1 MRKTF
6 YIYIRTFDF
15 FHYKLLIMKKF
26 FSLLLFTATLFYL
39 PVSAQKV
46 DKVKFFE
53 EESTVNATLEM
64 DLKDLLAKKAPDRF
78 LPATISF
85 TTKDGTT
92 ITEKIEA
99 SVRGNFRR
107 ETCFMPGLKL
117 NFKKDSNSSLYKF
130 KELKLSN
137 GCNTGD
143 ESGQLVVKEFLAYK
157 IYNQLTD
164 MSLRVRFMNV
174 SFKDVSGKKKPYTQ
188 YAFLIE
194 DVDEMAKRNNMVEIE
209 GTAYNTEQTN
219 RDQMTIVTL
228 FEYLIANTDW
238 SVPAYHN
245 VKLIGP
251 KDVTGTRPYVVAY
264 DFDIC
269 GFVDPPYATIDEQL
283 QEQISSVRERLNRGF
298 PRTMEELKVAVK
310 LYNDKK
316 EKIIGMIKSN
326 EYLSSKEK
334 SKSVSYVEDF
344 YKIINSDKDL
354 KRIFVDGGRQN

>member
-1 MRKTF
+1 
-6 YIYIRTFDF
+6 
-15 FHYKLLIMKKF
+15 MKKV
-26 FSLLLFTATLFYL
+26 FSLFLFTATLFYL
-39 PVSAQKV
+39 PVTAQKV

-64 DLKDLLAKKAPDRF
+64 DLKDLLSKKAPDRF

-157 IYNQLTD
+157 IYNLLTD

-209 GTAYNTEQTN
+209 GIQYNTEQTN

-251 KDVTGTRPYVVAY
+251 KDVTGVRPYVVAY

-298 PRTMEELKVAVK
+298 PRTMEELKTAVK
-310 LYNDKK
+310 IYNDKK
-316 EKIIGMIKSN
+316 EKIIGMIKNN

-334 SKSVSYVEDF
+334 SKSVSYVEEF
-344 YKIINSDKDL
+344 YKIINNDRDL
-354 KRIFVDGGRQN
+354 QRIFVDGGRKN

>member
-1 MRKTF
+1 
-6 YIYIRTFDF
+6 
-15 FHYKLLIMKKF
+15 MKKF
-26 FSLLLFTATLFYL
+26 FSLFLFTATLFYL

-117 NFKKDSNSSLYKF
+117 NFKKDTNSSLYKF

-157 IYNQLTD
+157 MYNLLTD

-209 GTAYNTEQTN
+209 GTQYNTEQTN

-298 PRTMEELKVAVK
+298 PRTMEELKIAVK

-344 YKIINSDKDL
+344 YKIINNDRDL
-354 KRIFVDGGRQN
+354 QRIFVDGGRKN

>member
-1 MRKTF
+1 
-6 YIYIRTFDF
+6 
-15 FHYKLLIMKKF
+15 MKKII
-26 FSLLLFTATLFYL
+26 SLLLIATVFYL
-39 PVSAQKV
+39 PLSAQRV

-78 LPATISF
+78 LPATLSF
-85 TTKDGTT
+85 TMKDGKTV
-92 ITEKIEA
+92 TEKIEA

-107 ETCFMPGLKL
+107 ETCYMPGLKL
-117 NFKKDSNSSLYKF
+117 NFRKDSTSSLYKF

-194 DVDEMAKRNNMVEIE
+194 DVDDMAKRNNMVEIE

-238 SVPAYHN
+238 SVPSYHN
-245 VKLIGP
+245 IKLIGP
-251 KDVTGTRPYVVAY
+251 KDDKSVRPYAVAY

-269 GFVDPPYATIDEQL
+269 GLVDPPYATIDEQL

-298 PRTMEELKVAVK
+298 PRAMDELKIAVK
-310 LYNDKK
+310 LFNDRK
-316 EKIIGMIKSN
+316 EKIMGLIKNN

-334 SKSVSYVEDF
+334 SKVADYVEDF
-344 YKIINSDKDL
+344 YKTINNDKDL
-354 KRIFVDGGRQN
+354 QRIFVEGGRRN

>member
-1 MRKTF
+1 
-6 YIYIRTFDF
+6 
-15 FHYKLLIMKKF
+15 MKKI
-26 FSLLLFTATLFYL
+26 FSFLLFTATLFYL
-39 PVSAQKV
+39 PASAQKV

-99 SVRGNFRR
+99 SVRGNFKRD
-107 ETCFMPGLKL
+107 T
-117 NFKKDSNSSLYKF
+117 NSSLYKF

-157 IYNQLTD
+157 MYNLLTD

-174 SFKDVSGKKKPYTQ
+174 SFKDISGKKKPYTQ

-209 GTAYNTEQTN
+209 GTLYNTEQTN

-238 SVPAYHN
+238 SVPSYHN

-298 PRTMEELKVAVK
+298 PRTMEELKIAVK
-310 LYNDKK
+310 L
-316 EKIIGMIKSN
+316 
-326 EYLSSKEK
+326 
-334 SKSVSYVEDF
+334 
-344 YKIINSDKDL
+344 
-354 KRIFVDGGRQN
+354 

>member
-1 MRKTF
+1 
-6 YIYIRTFDF
+6 
-15 FHYKLLIMKKF
+15 MKKI
-26 FSLLLFTATLFYL
+26 FSFLLFTTTVFYL
-39 PVSAQKV
+39 PASAQKV

-157 IYNQLTD
+157 MYNLLTD

-174 SFKDVSGKKKPYTQ
+174 SFKDISGKKKPYTQ

-209 GTAYNTEQTN
+209 GTQYNTEQTN

-251 KDVTGTRPYVVAY
+251 KDATGVRPYVVAY

-298 PRTMEELKVAVK
+298 PRTMEELKIAVK

-344 YKIINSDKDL
+344 YKIINNDRDL
-354 KRIFVDGGRQN
+354 QRIFVDGGRKN

>member
-1 MRKTF
+1 
-6 YIYIRTFDF
+6 
-15 FHYKLLIMKKF
+15 MKKI
-26 FSLLLFTATLFYL
+26 FSLFVFTTTLFYL
-39 PVSAQKV
+39 PALAQKV

-157 IYNQLTD
+157 MYNLLTD

-269 GFVDPPYATIDEQL
+269 GFVDPPYATIDEKL

-298 PRTMEELKVAVK
+298 PRTMEELKIAVK

-344 YKIINSDKDL
+344 YKIINNDKDL
-354 KRIFVDGGRQN
+354 QRIFVDGGRKN

>member
-1 MRKTF
+1 
-6 YIYIRTFDF
+6 
-15 FHYKLLIMKKF
+15 MKKF

-64 DLKDLLAKKAPDRF
+64 DLKDLLAKKAKDRF
-78 LPATISF
+78 LPATLTF

-117 NFKKDSNSSLYKF
+117 NFRKDSNSSLYKF

-137 GCNTGD
+137 DCNTGD
-143 ESGQLVVKEFLAYK
+143 ESGQLVIKEFLAYK
-157 IYNQLTD
+157 IYNLLTD

-194 DVDEMAKRNNMVEIE
+194 DVDDMAKRNNMVEVE
-209 GTAYNTEQTN
+209 GTPYNTEQTN

-251 KDVTGTRPYVVAY
+251 KDNKSVRPYVVAY

-283 QEQISSVRERLNRGF
+283 QDQISSVRERLNRGF

-310 LYNDKK
+310 LFNEKK
-316 EKIIGMIKSN
+316 ESIIGLIKNN
-326 EYLSSKEK
+326 EYLGSKVK
-334 SKSVSYVEDF
+334 SNTVSYVEDF
-344 YKIINSDKDL
+344 YKIINSDRDL
-354 KRIFVDGGRQN
+354 QRIFVDGGRKN